1 MPIFLVLTIRILI
14 SSLSPLLT
22 EYGHFTQVVWKGTK
36 EVGIGIASDGKN
48 QCIVV
53 GSYRPAGNMMGD
65 FSDHVPPPF

>member
-1 MPIFLVLTIRILI
+1 
-14 SSLSPLLT
+14 LT

-36 EVGIGIASDGKN
+36 EVGIGIASAKN

-65 FSDHVPPPF
+65 FSNNVPPPF